1 MSMVVNIC
9 VLLCV
14 TCVTC
19 EQMTQ
24 EQNQVTK
31 KAEIERM
38 FGLDT
43 GNPAADQEAEMWIA
57 ALLGN

>member
-1 MSMVVNIC
+1 MQKESSHFQ
-9 VLLCV
+9 
-14 TCVTC
+14 
-19 EQMTQ
+19 QMTQ
-24 EQNQVTK
+24 EQNQVAK